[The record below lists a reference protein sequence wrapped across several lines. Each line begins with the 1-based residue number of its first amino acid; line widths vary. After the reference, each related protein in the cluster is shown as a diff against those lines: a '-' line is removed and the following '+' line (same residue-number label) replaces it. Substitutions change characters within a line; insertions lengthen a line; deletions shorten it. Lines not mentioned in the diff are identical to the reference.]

1 MSKVNHVNCYHVT
14 TILVDLIPASNVLYH
29 HHYIHLIIVKK

>member
-1 MSKVNHVNCYHVT
+1 MCHWYHVT

-29 HHYIHLIIVKK
+29 HYMHLIIIKK